1 MSDARHIPVLMR
13 EVVDAL
19 QPRDGG
25 RYVDG
30 TFGAG
35 GYTTAML
42 DRADCQVIAIDRDPD
57 AIGAG
62 RALAE
67 RYAPRLRLIEGRF
80 GDMADLLSA
89 EGVDDVDGV
98 ALDLGVSSMQFDQ
111 ADRGFSFRASGPL
124 DMRMEKNGP
133 SAADLVNDADE
144 AELADI
150 IFRYG
155 EERRSRR
162 VARAIVEARKH
173 KRIETTGEL
182 AEIVRRAVGPQ
193 GRDESDPATRTFQA
207 LRIAVNDELGELERG
222 LAAAEQ
228 VLAPGGRLAVVSF
241 HSLEDRAVKEFVR
254 ARAGRTPGPSRHA
267 PPRADAEAAKLRDLT
282 RKPVLPS
289 AAEIA
294 ANPRARSARLRV
306 AEKDWGPRMIHRGLV
321 FWSIAAV
328 ATAIGLFTVKY
339 KVADLEEKIDRTN
352 QKIVESQQATH
363 ILRVEWAHLNEA
375 ERIEKLAIKHLKLEP
390 ASIKQVVRLDSLKP
404 PADSTAPATRST
416 TPFPPTNGQ
425 RRPLVELARWWSRR
439 SGGRQPLAGLRTPSR
454 AYDRTLDAPSTGQN
468 PRAGY
473 SGSGWRRPERRSL
486 H

>member
-1 MSDARHIPVLMR
+1 MSAARHVPVMAR

-25 RYVDG
+25 RYLDG

-57 AIGAG
+57 AIAAG
-62 RALAE
+62 KALAE

-89 EGVDDVDGV
+89 EGVEDVDGV

-124 DMRMEKNGP
+124 DMRMEKSGA
-133 SAADLVNDADE
+133 SAADLVNEGDE
-144 AELADI
+144 TELADI
-150 IFRYG
+150 IWRYG

-162 VARAIVEARKH
+162 VARAIVEARRT
-173 KRIETTGEL
+173 KRIDTTGEL

-228 VLAPGGRLAVVSF
+228 VLAPGGRLAIVSF

-267 PPRADAEAAKLRDLT
+267 PPRAGEQDATLRDLT
-282 RKPVLPS
+282 RKPMVPS
-289 AAEIA
+289 DAEVA

-306 AEKDWGPRMIHRGLV
+306 AEKL
-321 FWSIAAV
+321 
-328 ATAIGLFTVKY
+328 TA
-339 KVADLEEKIDRTN
+339 
-352 QKIVESQQATH
+352 
-363 ILRVEWAHLNEA
+363 
-375 ERIEKLAIKHLKLEP
+375 
-390 ASIKQVVRLDSLKP
+390 
-404 PADSTAPATRST
+404 
-416 TPFPPTNGQ
+416 
-425 RRPLVELARWWSRR
+425 
-439 SGGRQPLAGLRTPSR
+439 SGGRA
-454 AYDRTLDAPSTGQN
+454 
-468 PRAGY
+468 
-473 SGSGWRRPERRSL
+473 
-486 H
+486 

>member
-1 MSDARHIPVLMR
+1 MSAPRHVPVMAR

-42 DRADCQVIAIDRDPD
+42 DRADCRVIAIDRDPD
-57 AIGAG
+57 AIEAG
-62 RALAE
+62 KVLAG

-80 GDMADLLSA
+80 GDMTDLLSA
-89 EGVDDVDGV
+89 EGVEDVDGV

-111 ADRGFSFRASGPL
+111 AERGFSFRASGPL
-124 DMRMEKNGP
+124 DMRMEKSGA
-133 SAADLVNDADE
+133 SACDLVNEGEE

-150 IFRYG
+150 IWRYG

-162 VARAIVEARKH
+162 VARAIVETRRA

-182 AEIVRRAVGPQ
+182 AEIVRRAVGPSAK
-193 GRDESDPATRTFQA
+193 DESDPATRTFQA

-267 PPRADAEAAKLRDLT
+267 PPVGEARLATLRDLT

-289 AAEIA
+289 DAEIA

-306 AEKDWGPRMIHRGLV
+306 AEKL
-321 FWSIAAV
+321 AV
-328 ATAIGLFTVKY
+328 
-339 KVADLEEKIDRTN
+339 
-352 QKIVESQQATH
+352 
-363 ILRVEWAHLNEA
+363 
-375 ERIEKLAIKHLKLEP
+375 
-390 ASIKQVVRLDSLKP
+390 
-404 PADSTAPATRST
+404 
-416 TPFPPTNGQ
+416 
-425 RRPLVELARWWSRR
+425 
-439 SGGRQPLAGLRTPSR
+439 SGGRA
-454 AYDRTLDAPSTGQN
+454 
-468 PRAGY
+468 
-473 SGSGWRRPERRSL
+473 
-486 H
+486 

>member
-1 MSDARHIPVLMR
+1 MSERHIPVLLN

-35 GYTTAML
+35 GYTAAML
-42 DRADCQVIAIDRDPD
+42 DRADCQVVAIDRDPA

-111 ADRGFSFRASGPL
+111 AERGFSFRASGPL
-124 DMRMEKNGP
+124 DMRMEKNGS
-133 SAADLVNDADE
+133 SAADLVNEADE

-162 VARAIVEARKH
+162 VARAIVEARKL

-254 ARAGRTPGPSRHA
+254 SRAGRTPGPSRHA
-267 PPRADAEAAKLRDLT
+267 PPRADAKPAELRDLT

-289 AAEIA
+289 DAEVA
-294 ANPRARSARLRV
+294 KNPRARSARLRV
-306 AEKDWGPRMIHRGLV
+306 AEKI
-321 FWSIAAV
+321 
-328 ATAIGLFTVKY
+328 
-339 KVADLEEKIDRTN
+339 
-352 QKIVESQQATH
+352 
-363 ILRVEWAHLNEA
+363 
-375 ERIEKLAIKHLKLEP
+375 
-390 ASIKQVVRLDSLKP
+390 
-404 PADSTAPATRST
+404 
-416 TPFPPTNGQ
+416 
-425 RRPLVELARWWSRR
+425 
-439 SGGRQPLAGLRTPSR
+439 GGRA
-454 AYDRTLDAPSTGQN
+454 
-468 PRAGY
+468 
-473 SGSGWRRPERRSL
+473 
-486 H
+486 

>member
-162 VARAIVEARKH
+162 VARAIVEARKT

-254 ARAGRTPGPSRHA
+254 SPRRPHARARRVMRRRVPKPRLPGCAISRA
-267 PPRADAEAAKLRDLT
+267 SPCCRRPPR
-282 RKPVLPS
+282 S
-289 AAEIA
+289 
-294 ANPRARSARLRV
+294 
-306 AEKDWGPRMIHRGLV
+306 
-321 FWSIAAV
+321 
-328 ATAIGLFTVKY
+328 
-339 KVADLEEKIDRTN
+339 
-352 QKIVESQQATH
+352 
-363 ILRVEWAHLNEA
+363 
-375 ERIEKLAIKHLKLEP
+375 
-390 ASIKQVVRLDSLKP
+390 P
-404 PADSTAPATRST
+404 PIRAPA
-416 TPFPPTNGQ
+416 
-425 RRPLVELARWWSRR
+425 RRACASPRR
-439 SGGRQPLAGLRTPSR
+439 SQ
-454 AYDRTLDAPSTGQN
+454 
-468 PRAGY
+468 
-473 SGSGWRRPERRSL
+473 
-486 H
+486 